1 MPTMPDNYYDRF
13 NEAKNYEKILIR
25 EGYGTQG
32 SEINELQSSASHRL
46 KGIADALFKDGDI
59 IRDASVII
67 DKDTGKV
74 RAASGAVYL
83 KGAVRGVA
91 DAEFTIPITG
101 TIAIGVRLIEKVVS
115 ELEDKSLY
123 NPAIGSRGEGEPG
136 AWRLQVTAQWGF
148 DPGEPDA
155 GGEFYPVYTVDD
167 GELRPKEAPPT
178 LDSFTQGIAKYDRD
192 STAGGSYIVSG
203 LTVRAAEN
211 AASGEQVYT
220 ITEGRAR
227 VNGYGVELPTSRRL
241 TYAAVPDLRTID
253 TEVHTADASSS
264 QSGGQR
270 LIVAHPPIHAVN
282 TVRITTRKN
291 VNLTHGAYSGASD
304 ALPDTA
310 VVSIIECRQG
320 NTVFAQGSDYKKTG
334 DKVDWSPSGAE
345 PATGSTYSVTYDCIT
360 TAPPLKPDADG
371 FSVEGAVLNSS
382 ILITYQQALP
392 RLDRLAL
399 TQEGQFQWLQG
410 VASETNPRGPA
421 VSPSLLPIATVFQAW
436 REPREVRN
444 DGVRVVPFS
453 EIEAINNRIDYVL
466 NEVARQRLE
475 ADVFT
480 RESGARVGLFVDPLL
495 GDDMRDQGLDQS
507 AAVIPAAGGGV
518 LTLPVTAQ
526 ALGLSADVT
535 VPTGAVFTPKV
546 LLEQPFRTGA
556 MNVNP
561 YSAFEPLP
569 ARVSLTPAVDRWTE
583 TQTKWTSSI
592 TEKFDV
598 TRDGYFHIVVGQ
610 ESSSRTEQVGSTTK
624 KIEHLRQIDVAF
636 RIEGFGIGEKLAAL
650 TFDGISLPASGT
662 ADGSGVLSGVFRIP
676 ANIPAGAKTVSFTGS
691 GGTRGSAVF
700 VGQGELTVETLRQVN
715 TITTTWVDPL
725 AQTFVTGRNTQ
736 LCGCELWFTAAGSDV
751 RVQIREVQNGVPG
764 RAILTEAVV
773 AQASLLTN
781 GQPTRVLFPAPLRVA
796 GDNEYALVVLCDDAI
811 TALAVAELGK
821 FDALRQTWITSQPYQ
836 VGVLLS
842 SSNASTWTAHQDRD
856 MTFRL
861 LEASFAPSSRQL
873 DLGTTNVNGA
883 TEVIVLALE
892 ENPTANT
899 RVEYDLTLPG
909 GEKHTVAAGQPVRL
923 SQAVSGTVAVS
934 AKLAG
939 DDAATPLLWPGT
951 QLVSGTAKLNADY
964 YSRSIPAGGAT
975 KAVLIYDAVIP
986 SGATVLPEIQINN
999 GAWQKPA
1006 ADGSTQQGDGLVEYR
1021 FKTALTNADNLKARF
1036 TLTGTVTARPMVR
1049 NIRLV
1054 AVI

>member
-13 NEAKNYEKILIR
+13 NEAKNYDSILYR
-25 EGYGTQG
+25 DGYTLQG
-32 SEINELQSSASHRL
+32 AELNEAQSSASQRL
-46 KGIADALFKDGDI
+46 KNVADALFKDGDI
-59 IRDASVII
+59 IRDASVIV
-67 DKDTGKV
+67 DKATGTV

-83 KGAVRGVA
+83 KGAVRGVPT
-91 DAEFTIPITG
+91 AEFVIPTTG
-101 TIAIGVRLIEKVVS
+101 TVAIGVRLIEKVVS
-115 ELEDKSLY
+115 ELDDKSLY
-123 NPAIGSRGEGEPG
+123 NPAIGSRGEGEAG
-136 AWRLQVTAQWGF
+136 AWRLQITPEWGF
-148 DPGEPDA
+148 DGD
-155 GGEFYPVYTVDD
+155 GKDGEFYPVYTVDD

-203 LTVRAAEN
+203 LTVRAA
-211 AASGEQVYT
+211 ADADGSQVYT

-270 LIVAHPPIHAVN
+270 LTVAHPPIHAVSSI
-282 TVRITTRKN
+282 RITTRKSAS
-291 VNLTHGAYSGASD
+291 LTHGAYSGASD

-310 VVSIIECRQG
+310 IVSIIECRQG
-320 NTVFAQGSDYKKTG
+320 DTVFAQGADFKKTG

-360 TAPPLKPDADG
+360 TATPLSLDADG
-371 FSVEGAVLNSS
+371 FSVEGAVENSS

-399 TQEGQFQWLQG
+399 TQEGQFQWIQG
-410 VASETNPRGPA
+410 VASETNPRSPS
-421 VSPSLLPIATVFQAW
+421 VSPSLLPVATIFQAW
-436 REPREVRN
+436 RDPRDVRN

-495 GDDMRDQGLDQS
+495 GDDMRDQGLEQS
-507 AAVIPAAGGGV
+507 AAVIPAAGGGI
-518 LTLPVTAQ
+518 LTLPITAQ
-526 ALGLSADVT
+526 ALALSADVS
-535 VPTGAVFTPKV
+535 VPTGAAFTPKV

-569 ARVSLTPAVDRWTE
+569 ARASLTPAVDRWTE
-583 TQTKWTSSI
+583 SQTKWTSST
-592 TEKFDV
+592 TERFD
-598 TRDGYFHIVVGQ
+598 TGHIVAGVSWVGSQ
-610 ESSSRTEQVGSTTK
+610 STSSRTEHVGSTTK
-624 KIEHLRQIDVAF
+624 NIEHLRQIDVAF
-636 RIEGFGIGEKLAAL
+636 RVEGFGAGETLAEL
-650 TFDGISLPASGT
+650 TFDGVSLAASGT
-662 ADGSGVLSGVFRIP
+662 ADADGTLSGVFRIP
-676 ANIPAGAKTVSFTGS
+676 ANIPAGAKNVAFTGS

-751 RVQIREVQNGVPG
+751 RVQIREVQNGVPS
-764 RAILTEAVV
+764 RVILTEAI
-773 AQASLLTN
+773 APQASLLVN

-796 GDNEYALVVLCDDAI
+796 GDVEYALVVLCDDAI

-821 FDALRQTWITSQPYQ
+821 FDAVRQSWITSQPYQ

-842 SSNASTWTAHQDRD
+842 SSNAATWTAHQDRD
-856 MTFRL
+856 MAFRL
-861 LEASFAPSSRQL
+861 LEASFAPTSRQL
-873 DLGTTNVNGA
+873 DLGTTSVTDA
-883 TEVIVLALE
+883 TEVMLLALE
-892 ENPTANT
+892 ENPTAQT
-899 RVEYDLTLPG
+899 RVEYDVTLPS

-923 SQAVSGTVAVS
+923 SQSVSGSVTVTAR
-934 AKLAG
+934 LAG
-939 DDAATPLLWPGT
+939 DAAATPLLWPGT
-951 QLVSGTAKLNADY
+951 QLVSGTARLSADY
-964 YSRSIPAGGAT
+964 YSRSIPADGAT

-986 SGATVLPEIQINN
+986 SGAAVLPELQINS
-999 GAWQKPA
+999 GAWQQLD
-1006 ADGSTQQGDGLVEYR
+1006 ADGTTPQGDGLVEYR
-1021 FKTALTNADNLKARF
+1021 CKTTLTNADSLKARF
-1036 TLTGTVTARPMVR
+1036 TLSGTVTARPMVK
-1049 NIRLV
+1049 NIRLM